1 RVRDALLRASN
12 ASDLFSE
19 SLSLGTNA
27 WEENTAL
34 TEEAAKRY
42 ETFASQLAILKN
54 RVVDM
59 LIVIGEPFINALLD
73 IMEAAEPLIQFF
85 EELTEK
91 FANSSESFQQFI
103 ALSTI
108 IITILMALGAGLGVI
123 IMIVGQIIAGLAV
136 LAGALGTTVATLL
149 TVTSGVGIVIAAIT
163 AIVAAVVWAYHEFEW
178 FRDMVNTVWEAV
190 KNAVSVAFEFISNI
204 IHTIIGEIVSFS
216 STQLDKFKSLWDKH
230 SDTIMM
236 LVDNAFNS
244 IKTTV
249 QAGMQFI
256 EGIFQAVWPIIS
268 GIVEIAWGVIKTVIG
283 SAIDIITGL
292 IDAGLSLIQGDWEG
306 AWTAIEGIA
315 VDIMNNIIGFF
326 SDVDLFSIGKDIIK
340 GLVDGIGSMA
350 SAVWDKAKSI
360 ANGIGDSIKNALNIK
375 SPSRVMRDQVGKM
388 IGQGLIL
395 GMDAELYAI
404 ERMADKLTEAATPIR
419 PEIGKL
425 NLGRSNFTSDEV
437 ISSNLRADIS

>member
-1 RVRDALLRASN
+1 TTESEITTMGLRLAGAGTQIGLTESEILAFSGSLSSLGIEAEAGGSAFSRFMLNMQSATMDGGEELKKFAEVAGMSAGDFKEAFEKDAAGAMLSFIEGLGDISDSGGNAAGVLAELGLGEIRVRDALLRASN

-149 TVTSGVGIVIAAIT
+149 TV
-163 AIVAAVVWAYHEFEW
+163 
-178 FRDMVNTVWEAV
+178 
-190 KNAVSVAFEFISNI
+190 
-204 IHTIIGEIVSFS
+204 
-216 STQLDKFKSLWDKH
+216 
-230 SDTIMM
+230 
-236 LVDNAFNS
+236 
-244 IKTTV
+244 
-249 QAGMQFI
+249 
-256 EGIFQAVWPIIS
+256 
-268 GIVEIAWGVIKTVIG
+268 
-283 SAIDIITGL
+283 
-292 IDAGLSLIQGDWEG
+292 
-306 AWTAIEGIA
+306 
-315 VDIMNNIIGFF
+315 
-326 SDVDLFSIGKDIIK
+326 
-340 GLVDGIGSMA
+340 
-350 SAVWDKAKSI
+350 
-360 ANGIGDSIKNALNIK
+360 
-375 SPSRVMRDQVGKM
+375 
-388 IGQGLIL
+388 
-395 GMDAELYAI
+395 
-404 ERMADKLTEAATPIR
+404 
-419 PEIGKL
+419 
-425 NLGRSNFTSDEV
+425 
-437 ISSNLRADIS
+437 